1 MAGRKPLPTNLKII
15 NGEKRKNRLNQ
26 NEPKPDVCIP
36 ECPTHLSVAARQE
49 WDRIA
54 PELERLGILSNIDRA
69 ALANFCQATARL
81 ARAERQLEKEEL
93 IVENGKGG
101 SRQNPLVGV
110 VNRLYDI
117 TRQYMS
123 EFGMTPSSRS
133 RVKVDS
139 APKKSK
145 WGEITKGNG

>member
-1 MAGRKPLPTNLKII
+1 MAGRKPLPTNIKVLH
-15 NGEKRKNRLNQ
+15 GEKRKKRLN
-26 NEPKPDVCIP
+26 PDGVEAPIEVP
-36 ECPTHLSVAARQE
+36 SPPTHLSVAARQE

-54 PELERLGILSNIDRA
+54 PELERLGILAKIDQT

-93 IVENGKGG
+93 IIYTDKG
-101 SRQNPLVGV
+101 SSYQNPLVGV

-117 TRQYMS
+117 TRQYAS

-133 RVKVDS
+133 RVK
-139 APKKSK
+139 ATKPNEPAKNK
-145 WGEITKGNG
+145 WSNLG